1 RSSDLRLAA
10 RRPTRGSRG
19 ASASR
24 ARYARSPAPAP
35 PTNSPS
41 PSPATAWC
49 AATAASP
56 ATAGAW
62 SASAGCWSARPRS
75 EPEPQAEVDRARLP
89 RLQQC
94 VALPCTV
101 AHRELPDIR
110 LVAQVAQLAEQRP
123 ALALDAHPQAEQ
135 VVRTDLVG
143 VAEIR
148 VAPADQVERR
158 SRVEAAVVTVHH
170 LAAHHVARCPG
181 QGVVAVVGIAVER
194 EGVPARADQRLDA
207 VRAAAQ
213 RQDRTGEHLDPGMD
227 GAVDVR
233 GQAGARR
240 LRIVDREDLVV
251 DARVVRGDVP
261 F

>member
-1 RSSDLRLAA
+1 CRTASPRPNWWAATRTTSAWSPPTSASSKRRASASTCRSTCAAPRSRNACGAHCARSRPAA
-10 RRPTRGSRG
+10 RRPTRRSRG

-194 EGVPARADQRLDA
+194 EGVPA
-207 VRAAAQ
+207 
-213 RQDRTGEHLDPGMD
+213 
-227 GAVDVR
+227 
-233 GQAGARR
+233 
-240 LRIVDREDLVV
+240 
-251 DARVVRGDVP
+251 
-261 F
+261 